1 MSNWITPG
9 PDGAQEFWFK
19 MTNLHDQPEKHLET
33 CLNTGIVR
41 P

>member
-19 MTNLHDQPEKHLET
+19 MTNLHDQPEKHLKT
-33 CLNTGIVR
+33 CLNTGIV
-41 P
+41 PP